1 VFESTFTATVKNK
14 MNRLADKVAIVTG
27 GSRGIGAAIG
37 KRLAKD
43 GATVVVNYSR
53 NAESADR
60 VVAEIQATGGK
71 AVAVQADISDLA
83 AIEKLFAKNLEL
95 HGKLD
100 ILVNNAGLS
109 ELRAIEKVDAAFYE
123 SLFNVNVR
131 APLFA
136 IQAAVRSMGAGGR
149 IVNIT
154 SSITKNPNPEA
165 SVYAGTKAA
174 LETITRSLA
183 NEFGSRQITVN
194 AVGPGVVSTD
204 MLDSMISPEWQQS
217 LIDNTPLGRLGK
229 PEDIADVVAFLASD
243 DARWITGEIISANG
257 GL

>member
-1 VFESTFTATVKNK
+1 MNK
-14 MNRLADKVAIVTG
+14 LTDKVAIVTG
-27 GSRGIGAAIG
+27 GSRGIGAAIS

-43 GATVVVNYSR
+43 GVTVVVNYTRS
-53 NAESADR
+53 AESADR
-60 VVAEIQATGGK
+60 VVAEIQASGGK
-71 AVAVQADISDLA
+71 AVAIQADMSDLA
-83 AIEKLFAKNLEL
+83 AIDRLFAKNLEL

-109 ELRAIEKVDAAFYE
+109 EMRAIEKVDAAFYE

-131 APLFA
+131 GPIFA
-136 IQAAVRSMGAGGR
+136 IQTAVRSMGSGGR

-183 NEFGSRQITVN
+183 AELGSRQITVN

-204 MLDSMISPEWQQS
+204 MLNGMISPEWQQS
-217 LIDNTPLGRLGK
+217 LIADTPLGRLGM
-229 PEDIADVVAFLASD
+229 PEDIADVVAFLVSN
-243 DARWITGEIISANG
+243 DARWITGEIIAATG

>member
-1 VFESTFTATVKNK
+1 

-27 GSRGIGAAIG
+27 GSRGIGAAIC

-43 GATVVVNYSR
+43 GATVVANYSR
-53 NAESADR
+53 SAESANR
-60 VVAEIQATGGK
+60 VVAEIQASGGK
-71 AVAVQADISDLA
+71 AVAIQADISDLA
-83 AIEKLFAKNLEL
+83 AIEKLFTKTLEL

-109 ELRAIEKVDAAFYE
+109 DMRAIEKIDEALYQ
-123 SLFNVNVR
+123 SLFDVNVR

-136 IQAAVRSMGAGGR
+136 IQTAVRSMGVGGR

-154 SSITKNPNPEA
+154 SSITRDPNPEA

-174 LETITRSLA
+174 LETMTRSFA
-183 NEFGSRQITVN
+183 TEFGPRQITVN
-194 AVGPGVVSTD
+194 AVAPGVVSTD

-217 LIDNTPLGRLGK
+217 LIADTPLGRLGQ
-229 PEDIADVVAFLASD
+229 PEDIADVVAFLVSD
-243 DARWITGEIISANG
+243 DARWITGEIIAANG

>member
-1 VFESTFTATVKNK
+1 MKVKN
-14 MNRLADKVAIVTG
+14 MTRLQHKVAIVTG
-27 GSRGIGAAIG
+27 GSRGIGAAIC

-53 NAESADR
+53 SSAKADHI
-60 VVAEIQATGGK
+60 VAEIQALGGA
-71 AVAVQADISDLA
+71 AVAIQADMSDLGS
-83 AIEKLFAKNLEL
+83 IERLFTKSIDL

-109 ELRAIEKVDAAFYE
+109 EFRAIDKIDQALFE

-136 IQAAVRSMGAGGR
+136 IKSAVRSMVSGGR

-183 NEFGSRQITVN
+183 KELGSRRITVN
-194 AVGPGVVSTD
+194 AVGPGVVATD
-204 MLDSMISPEWQQS
+204 MMDSMMPPEWQKG
-217 LIDNTPLGRLGK
+217 IIAETPLGRLGM

-243 DARWITGEIISANG
+243 DARWITGEIIGVNG

>member
-1 VFESTFTATVKNK
+1 VKDK
-14 MNRLADKVAIVTG
+14 MNKLADKVAIVTG
-27 GSRGIGAAIG
+27 GSRGIGAAIC

-60 VVAEIQATGGK
+60 VVAEIQASGGK

-83 AIEKLFAKNLEL
+83 AIDKLFAKNLEL

-109 ELRAIEKVDAAFYE
+109 EMRAIEKVDEAFYE

-136 IQAAVRSMGAGGR
+136 IQTAVRSMGSGGR

-183 NEFGSRQITVN
+183 AELGSRQITVN

-204 MLDSMISPEWQQS
+204 MLDRMISPEWQQS
-217 LIDNTPLGRLGK
+217 LIDDTPLGRLGM
-229 PEDIADVVAFLASD
+229 PEDIADVVAFLVSN
-243 DARWITGEIISANG
+243 DARWITGEIIAATG